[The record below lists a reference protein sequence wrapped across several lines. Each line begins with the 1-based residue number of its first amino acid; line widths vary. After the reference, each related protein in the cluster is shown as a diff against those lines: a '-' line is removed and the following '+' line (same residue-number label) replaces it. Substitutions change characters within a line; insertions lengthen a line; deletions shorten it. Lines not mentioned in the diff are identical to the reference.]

1 MVSNLLEMKSSDASQ
16 SVMNE
21 NSSTIE
27 VNTSKC
33 PRLESEDH
41 PNIYFNI
48 NNLERDPRLCPRIW
62 EYPINQRYEV
72 IQAYLEMGI
81 PEDFSLL
88 SFANFLEILHILAN
102 KVRHKI
108 CEDIGDSK
116 FYIIIDEARQGYDGA
131 SKMQDEWNG
140 FQALFLNDCPYAY
153 YVHYLAHRFQL
164 ALVAASREVIPIHNL
179 FSELNCIVNIINA
192 SSKCHDQLQAAQAIE
207 IANMLAID
215 ELETSKGLKQI
226 GTMKQAGE
234 TCCNSHFSSVCS
246 LIKMFD
252 TTCSV
257 LENATESGSNYSIHG
272 DAATSYK
279 KITSFD
285 FVFILHLLKE
295 IMGITYILCQQLHK
309 KSQDIVNHNIDVLD
323 MDSPYVVKHGHHQ
336 HVNFNMEHHYHVEIF
351 NAAIDSQLLELNSRF
366 NEQTIYLLILSSALD
381 PKNAYKSFVKIERR

>member
-1 MVSNLLEMKSSDASQ
+1 
-16 SVMNE
+16 
-21 NSSTIE
+21 
-27 VNTSKC
+27 
-33 PRLESEDH
+33 
-41 PNIYFNI
+41 
-48 NNLERDPRLCPRIW
+48 
-62 EYPINQRYEV
+62 
-72 IQAYLEMGI
+72 
-81 PEDFSLL
+81 
-88 SFANFLEILHILAN
+88 
-102 KVRHKI
+102 
-108 CEDIGDSK
+108 
-116 FYIIIDEARQGYDGA
+116 
-131 SKMQDEWNG
+131 MQDEWNG

-309 KSQDIVNHNIDVLD
+309 KSQDIVNVMYLVSSTNFFFLQKLREDGWDNLLEVVKHFCEKHNIDVLD